1 MSEQRSTGT
10 DALTFEVTD
19 RVAVLTLNRPD
30 KLNAL
35 TPAMMS
41 GLGRALDEID
51 ADREINAVVITG
63 AGDRAFTAGFD
74 LDGLEMAD
82 RTDAIV
88 GSTRGNFDILMKIWN
103 LRVPS
108 IAAVNGF
115 AVAAGM
121 SLALICDMTI
131 AADTASFGEP
141 EVRHF
146 ALSPLLLMPWF
157 ANNPKVAHYLY
168 YSGDTIPAS
177 RAAELGLVSEVLP
190 SAELRPRA
198 QAIAARV
205 AMVPP
210 FAVEMT
216 KESLRRTYEIMGFSS
231 ALQQHR
237 LLDTLLLSSHGIPER
252 DHFFD
257 LMASGDMRAF
267 LAARDGKFKAPP
279 RPESAGGSAGA

>member
-1 MSEQRSTGT
+1 MTTTARDTGT
-10 DALTFEVTD
+10 TDLTFEVTGQ
-19 RVAVLTLNRPD
+19 VAVLTLNRPD

-35 TPAMMS
+35 TPTMMS
-41 GLGRALDEID
+41 ALGRALDEID
-51 ADREINAVVITG
+51 ADREISAVVITG
-63 AGDRAFTAGFD
+63 AGERSFTAGFD
-74 LDGLEMAD
+74 LDGLEMPD
-82 RTDAIV
+82 RTDSILE
-88 GSTRGNFDILMKIWN
+88 STRGNYDILMKIWN

-131 AADTASFGEP
+131 ASDTASFGEP

-168 YSGDTIPAS
+168 YTGDTIS
-177 RAAELGLVSEVLP
+177 SGRAAELGLVSEVVEPAVLL
-190 SAELRPRA
+190 SR
-198 QAIAARV
+198 AIAIAERV
-205 AMVPP
+205 AMVPR

-216 KESLRRTYEIMGFSS
+216 KESLRRSYEIMGFTS

-267 LAARDGKFKAPP
+267 LAARDGKFKAP
-279 RPESAGGSAGA
+279 RPEDGARGTGP

>member
-1 MSEQRSTGT
+1 MSTRDDSAA
-10 DALTFEVTD
+10 ALICDVSGG
-19 RVAVLTLNRPD
+19 VAVLTLNRPD

-35 TPAMMS
+35 TPMMMS
-41 GLGRALDEID
+41 ALGAALDAID
-51 ADREINAVVITG
+51 ADPDVRAVVITG
-63 AGDRAFTAGFD
+63 AGTRAFTAGFD

-88 GSTRGNFDILMKIWN
+88 DSTRGNFEILMKIWN

-121 SLALICDMTI
+121 SLALICEMTI
-131 AADTASFGEP
+131 ASTNASFGEP

-146 ALSPLLLMPWF
+146 ALAPLLLLPWF
-157 ANNPKVAHYLY
+157 ANNPKFANYLY
-168 YSGDTIPAS
+168 YTGDTISAA
-177 RAAELGLVSEVLP
+177 RAHDLGLVSEVVPADDL
-190 SAELRPRA
+190 LDR
-198 QAIAARV
+198 AIAIARRI
-205 AMVPP
+205 AMVPR

-216 KESLRRTYEIMGFSS
+216 KESIRRSYEIMGFSS

-237 LLDTLLLSSHGIPER
+237 LLDTLLLSAHGIPER
-252 DHFFD
+252 DHFFA

-267 LAARDGKFKAPP
+267 LAARDGKFNNPP
-279 RPESAGGSAGA
+279 AGGNP